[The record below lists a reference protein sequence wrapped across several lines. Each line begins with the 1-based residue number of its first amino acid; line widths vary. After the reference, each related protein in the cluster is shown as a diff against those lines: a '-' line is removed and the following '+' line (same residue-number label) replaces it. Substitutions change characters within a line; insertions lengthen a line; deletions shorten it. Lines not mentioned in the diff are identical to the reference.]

1 MAQPLWRTDPAISW
15 NQNARTH
22 KHTHL
27 CTPAHTY
34 RTWIEVLIAPLF
46 ITAPNW
52 KQPKLPSVSE
62 WINKLRYSYNG
73 YIQQQKGTNYSMLML
88 TTSWMYFRNVILIK
102 RNQMIC
108 RIPFYVVLEEG
119 GLRCGH
125 GNWKVNALI
134 YIWARKE
141 LSGVMKMFYILI
153 KMVDTCVNIC
163 NICKWLSKLS

>member
-1 MAQPLWRTDPAISW
+1 
-15 NQNARTH
+15 
-22 KHTHL
+22 
-27 CTPAHTY
+27 
-34 RTWIEVLIAPLF
+34 VLIAPLF

-108 RIPFYVVLEEG
+108 RIPFYVVLE
-119 GLRCGH
+119 
-125 GNWKVNALI
+125 
-134 YIWARKE
+134 
-141 LSGVMKMFYILI
+141 
-153 KMVDTCVNIC
+153 
-163 NICKWLSKLS
+163 

>member
-1 MAQPLWRTDPAISW
+1 MFNIVSYQERASKIFHAHHEQHFTGSAWCWWGWETGIFISCRWACKMAQPLWRTDPAISW

-62 WINKLRYSYNG
+62 WINKLRYSHNG

-88 TTSWMYFRNVILIK
+88 TTSWMYFRNVLIK

-108 RIPFYVVLEEG
+108 RIPFYVVLE
-119 GLRCGH
+119 
-125 GNWKVNALI
+125 
-134 YIWARKE
+134 
-141 LSGVMKMFYILI
+141 
-153 KMVDTCVNIC
+153 
-163 NICKWLSKLS
+163 